1 MYRLAHFSLF
11 AIQIEKKSLVSK
23 RKEINCY
30 FRNKSF
36 NPLAKNHKHRIN
48 MWSESKFPEIQEAK
62 LN

>member
-1 MYRLAHFSLF
+1 MKLFFTVNTLSLQNKR
-11 AIQIEKKSLVSK
+11 AK
-23 RKEINCY
+23 RKEINSY
-30 FRNKSF
+30 LRYKSF